1 MRSSVTSTYFLHQRL
16 GTWSYKLGNEKLMVS
31 IL

>member
-1 MRSSVTSTYFLHQRL
+1 MRSSVTSTYFLDQHL
-16 GTWSYKLGNEKLMVS
+16 GTGSYKLGNEKLMVS